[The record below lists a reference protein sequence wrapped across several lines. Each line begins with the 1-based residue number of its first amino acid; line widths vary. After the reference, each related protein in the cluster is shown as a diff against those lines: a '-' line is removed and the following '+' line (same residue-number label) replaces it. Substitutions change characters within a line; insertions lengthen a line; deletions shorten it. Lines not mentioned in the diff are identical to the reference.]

1 MEEGGFINSPF
12 LLNQYNMDDIAQF
25 LALDSQ
31 NILSMP
37 FKLEGKDWDIKPLTV
52 RQVIE
57 ISPYA
62 SQLALDDFKS
72 IMEEA
77 GINILP
83 DGTIENATWK
93 KALDFI
99 AKYGNLVAKI
109 LEIAVRK
116 DISDEITPDEM
127 ALCLSAVLYRMGE
140 MGFLKSINL
149 CQGLS
154 LSTKAGLIAAQKK
167 LTEYS
172 TQQG

>member
-72 IMEEA
+72 IME
-77 GINILP
+77 
-83 DGTIENATWK
+83 
-93 KALDFI
+93 
-99 AKYGNLVAKI
+99 
-109 LEIAVRK
+109 
-116 DISDEITPDEM
+116 
-127 ALCLSAVLYRMGE
+127 
-140 MGFLKSINL
+140 
-149 CQGLS
+149 
-154 LSTKAGLIAAQKK
+154 
-167 LTEYS
+167 
-172 TQQG
+172 